1 MNEKEADSNPT
12 NDINNEHAE
21 SAERVNGR
29 RDNDDASHTGT
40 DVPVLDVNPSTIFTR
55 LPLPPTI
62 FNGDPIDA
70 RVINISFYQV
80 QFSNEK
86 EFPYIK
92 VGKPILEVEVLNHFT
107 LHSVAKVLF
116 DYRLEEEFGE
126 DLYDHVWRFEPF
138 IGSDNYGV
146 KYNENIPILSND
158 MGYKGSY
165 PTNNNL
171 EYDKSRIQEGTDLL
185 FFYDE
190 GDARRVAV
198 SIDKISP
205 IPVGKSINDY
215 PCKKGGIEEEEMNR
229 VKRQRIMELPKLTIL
244 MDEAYPLLHERLMK
258 ERGVRLEIGKGSSLQ
273 ANVWATIWG
282 GGKMPAYT
290 SSLEC
295 IQPFESMD
303 EAWLCFDKGIEKQIG
318 PNHPTSDE
326 VIVKKN
332 ANGDT
337 FREPV
342 PSSTD
347 KDQDWDFDIH
357 VRPYPCSFHSHFYAD
372 EFSQLD
378 LMNKKVMSRWA
389 FNFSLPRN
397 WLENPDNTR

>member
-1 MNEKEADSNPT
+1 MNDNGADPQITDNVQAS
-12 NDINNEHAE
+12 AE
-21 SAERVNGR
+21 SRSGR
-29 RDNDDASHTGT
+29 RDVVPH
-40 DVPVLDVNPSTIFTR
+40 DVPVLNVDPCIFS
-55 LPLPPTI
+55 LPTI
-62 FNGDPIDA
+62 FNGDPVDA
-70 RVINISFYQV
+70 RVINISFYHV

-107 LHSVAKVLF
+107 LHSVAKLLF

-138 IGSDNYGV
+138 IGSNNYGV
-146 KYNENIPILSND
+146 KYNEDIPILSND
-158 MGYKGSY
+158 MGYKECY
-165 PTNNNL
+165 PTNNTL

-190 GDARRVAV
+190 GDTRRVAV

-205 IPVGKSINDY
+205 IPPGKSIHDY
-215 PCKKGGIEEEEMNR
+215 PCKKGGVEEEELNR

-244 MDEAYPLLHERLMK
+244 MDEAYPFLHERLLK
-258 ERGVRLEIGKGSSLQ
+258 ERGVRLEIGKGSSFQ

-318 PNHPTSDE
+318 PNHPTSDQ
-326 VIVKKN
+326 VIIKKN
-332 ANGDT
+332 ASGET

-342 PSSTD
+342 PSRD
-347 KDQDWDFDIH
+347 RHYEWDFDIH

-372 EFSQLD
+372 EFAPLD
-378 LMNKKVMSRWA
+378 LMDKRIMKRWA